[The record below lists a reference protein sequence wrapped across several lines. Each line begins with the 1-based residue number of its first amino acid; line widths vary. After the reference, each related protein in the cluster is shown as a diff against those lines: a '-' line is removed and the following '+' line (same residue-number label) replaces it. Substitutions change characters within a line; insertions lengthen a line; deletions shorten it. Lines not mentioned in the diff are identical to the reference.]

1 MLYLKLHHHLVLE
14 HHFHLDLHN
23 KLDQFVQ
30 HNPIQVKY
38 LLSLQQVLVLDYQ
51 LLIYL
56 DLKHRKLINHLVQIK
71 YHSLDH
77 LLIVAKLK
85 CQHLPPVHNL
95 VR

>member
-14 HHFHLDLHN
+14 HHFRLDLHN

-30 HNPIQVKY
+30 HNPIQVMY
-38 LLSLQQVLVLDYQ
+38 LLSLQQVLVLVNQ

-56 DLKHRKLINHLVQIK
+56 GLKHRKLINHLVQIK

-85 CQHLPPVHNL
+85 CQHLPQVHNL